1 MLLRKKEHLAKIV
14 QPLRGLRRATAA
26 GSGGNSPLNDTFG
39 AALPAPRGNRRWI
52 RPSLRLGDRRPGG
65 YSGHVAMR
73 LSRPKWAPASS
84 SCLGRRALQ
93 SNGSRTTKA
102 HMGGP
107 PVHQKK
113 RSCSRHQ
120 DRAHPR
126 FISQAMR
133 LTPVVRLRVMQ
144 SRLRRPLVV
153 DAAWRRH
160 DRVRP
165 RFSLDHLTS
174 RPLTRYE
181 RLAFLFAI
189 AIPRSHRSLPP
200 LVRL

>member
-1 MLLRKKEHLAKIV
+1 MLVGFVAKRSPHLYAE
-14 QPLRGLRRATAA
+14 
-26 GSGGNSPLNDTFG
+26 
-39 AALPAPRGNRRWI
+39 LPAR
-52 RPSLRLGDRRPGG
+52 
-65 YSGHVAMR
+65 
-73 LSRPKWAPASS
+73 
-84 SCLGRRALQ
+84 
-93 SNGSRTTKA
+93 GSRCFA
-102 HMGGP
+102 E
-107 PVHQKK
+107 KK
-113 RSCSRHQ
+113 STWPKSYSHCAASVGQ
-120 DRAHPR
+120 
-126 FISQAMR
+126 Q
-133 LTPVVRLRVMQ
+133 LRVMQ

-200 LVRL
+200 LVPV

>member
-1 MLLRKKEHLAKIV
+1 SGDGAVAPKMASGVFKLPGPTRITVERKPHDEGAHG
-14 QPLRGLRRATAA
+14 RSTR
-26 GSGGNSPLNDTFG
+26 SPRN
-39 AALPAPRGNRRWI
+39 
-52 RPSLRLGDRRPGG
+52 
-65 YSGHVAMR
+65 
-73 LSRPKWAPASS
+73 S
-84 SCLGRRALQ
+84 SC
-93 SNGSRTTKA
+93 ST
-102 HMGGP
+102 HEDP
-107 PVHQKK
+107 
-113 RSCSRHQ
+113 
-120 DRAHPR
+120 AHPR

-200 LVRL
+200 LVPV

>member
-1 MLLRKKEHLAKIV
+1 MTLSGPPCPHLAAIAGGFGPHYGWGTAG
-14 QPLRGLRRATAA
+14 QADIQATWDAA
-26 GSGGNSPLNDTFG
+26 VSPKMG
-39 AALPAPRGNRRWI
+39 AGVFKLP
-52 RPSLRLGDRRPGG
+52 
-65 YSGHVAMR
+65 
-73 LSRPKWAPASS
+73 
-84 SCLGRRALQ
+84 GRRALQ

-153 DAAWRRH
+153 DAAWSRH

-181 RLAFLFAI
+181 RLGFLFAI
-189 AIPRSHRSLPP
+189 TIPRPHRSLPP
-200 LVRL
+200 LVPV

>member
-1 MLLRKKEHLAKIV
+1 MLLRKKGHLAKFV
-14 QPLRGLRRATAA
+14 QPLRGLRGATDAA
-26 GSGGNSPLNDTFG
+26 SGRNWPMNDTFG
-39 AALPAPRGNRRWI
+39 AALPAPRGD
-52 RPSLRLGDRRPGG
+52 RPRHGWGSAGQAGIQ
-65 YSGHVAMR
+65 
-73 LSRPKWAPASS
+73 AS
-84 SCLGRRALQ
+84 LGRRALQ

-153 DAAWRRH
+153 DAAWSRNY
-160 DRVRP
+160 RVCSL
-165 RFSLDHLTS
+165 FSLDYLTS
-174 RPLTRYE
+174 RALTRYV

-189 AIPRSHRSLPP
+189 AIPRLHRSLSP
-200 LVRL
+200 LVPV